1 MTLELVNF
9 SKRYGKKIVIDHITL
24 TFEAG
29 KSYALVGVSGS
40 GKTTLLNSI
49 GRLEKV
55 QSGKIRLDGEDIWEI
70 SERTF
75 FRDYLGYVFQSYSL
89 LENKTVKQN
98 LKLVET
104 NQTKLVETLEKVGLD
119 ATYLAAKIYELSGGQ
134 AQRVAIARMLLK
146 AKKIILA
153 DEPTGALDK
162 QTGDEIVTL
171 LLNEAKAD
179 QYVIIAT
186 HDPDVY
192 NRVDVVIDVTTLGDA
207 T

>member
-9 SKRYGKKIVIDHITL
+9 SKRYGKKIVIDHITF
-24 TFEAG
+24 TFESG

-171 LLNEAKAD
+171 LLNEAKAN

>member
-1 MTLELVNF
+1 MIVN
-9 SKRYGKKIVIDHITL
+9 SIEKGIVIDHITF
-24 TFEAG
+24 TFESG

-171 LLNEAKAD
+171 LLNEAKAN

-192 NRVDVVIDVTTLGDA
+192 NRVDVVIDVTNLGDA

>member
-49 GRLEKV
+49 GRLEKI

-192 NRVDVVIDVTTLGDA
+192 NRVDVVIDVTNLGDA

>member
-171 LLNEAKAD
+171 LLNEAKAN

-192 NRVDVVIDVTTLGDA
+192 NRVDVVIDVTNLGGA

>member
-9 SKRYGKKIVIDHITL
+9 SKRYGEKIVIDHITL

-49 GRLEKV
+49 GRLEKI

-119 ATYLAAKIYELSGGQ
+119 ATYLTAKIYELSGGQ

>member
-9 SKRYGKKIVIDHITL
+9 SKRYGEKIVIDHITL

-49 GRLEKV
+49 GRLEKI

-119 ATYLAAKIYELSGGQ
+119 ATYLTAKIYELSGGQ

-192 NRVDVVIDVTTLGDA
+192 SRVDVVIDVTTLGDA